1 MANFEI
7 DEDQAALIR
16 ELRKL
21 ETSDPVH
28 ANVYNAL
35 FEKLINN
42 DAFLERLANKMI
54 EKSMLCHVLDSVNAQ
69 QVLAADVGPKI
80 TAITNELKENVSVLN
95 TNLNIWKIKEPVQ
108 GTCNLNTTAWIETG
122 SSVEWIVVNGLC
134 FVHYVLIVK
143 TDSAYD
149 AELATGLPTP
159 KFFIHECV
167 NEWDMSSSKKCQL
180 MVSGK
185 RMTGT
190 VKAGTYAGTIC
201 YAVA

>member
-95 TNLNIWKIKEPVQ
+95 TNL
-108 GTCNLNTTAWIETG
+108 
-122 SSVEWIVVNGLC
+122 
-134 FVHYVLIVK
+134 
-143 TDSAYD
+143 
-149 AELATGLPTP
+149 
-159 KFFIHECV
+159 
-167 NEWDMSSSKKCQL
+167 SSKAGYGDNTFR
-180 MVSGK
+180 GK
-185 RMTGT
+185 QH
-190 VKAGTYAGTIC
+190 VITYAGIGDRAYLNMQFVSEAPWSENNATRAGYGFHNSGSNGGALYLDTDGRLKFVASDTNTV
-201 YAVA
+201 YALDWHSL

>member
-42 DAFLERLANKMI
+42 DAFLERLANKMV

-95 TNLNIWKIKEPVQ
+95 TNFKEMLTVNTYTYSQPIEIPANYGKKISIALTIPDDYVFLCVTNIKTNEEVAYSYFT
-108 GTCNLNTTAWIETG
+108 GIEQNVLT
-122 SSVEWIVVNGLC
+122 C
-134 FVHYVLIVK
+134 FVGNDREVPKIIPNGISVDVLLI
-143 TDSAYD
+143 
-149 AELATGLPTP
+149 
-159 KFFIHECV
+159 
-167 NEWDMSSSKKCQL
+167 KKW
-180 MVSGK
+180 
-185 RMTGT
+185 R
-190 VKAGTYAGTIC
+190 
-201 YAVA
+201 

>member
-42 DAFLERLANKMI
+42 DAFLERLANKMV

-80 TAITNELKENVSVLN
+80 TAITNGLKED
-95 TNLNIWKIKEPVQ
+95 
-108 GTCNLNTTAWIETG
+108 
-122 SSVEWIVVNGLC
+122 VNGLNTKI
-134 FVHYVLIVK
+134 L
-143 TDSAYD
+143 
-149 AELATGLPTP
+149 ELKSYT
-159 KFFIHECV
+159 
-167 NEWDMSSSKKCQL
+167 NEIKYRSYQ
-180 MVSGK
+180 
-185 RMTGT
+185 T
-190 VKAGTYAGTIC
+190 VIPIQESWIDGNIC
-201 YAVA
+201 NIPLT

>member
-42 DAFLERLANKMI
+42 DAFLERLANKMV

-95 TNLNIWKIKEPVQ
+95 TKIDAFEAPWDELYNGLPASLPIIDLSGYKSFRLQLYAVDGTATGGWYDFDVDINSSRIEISYFQTTSIYKRVLMGFNSKHLGFISQAQ
-108 GTCNLNTTAWIETG
+108 GTWTT
-122 SSVEWIVVNGLC
+122 SSL
-134 FVHYVLIVK
+134 YLIVQAK
-143 TDSAYD
+143 
-149 AELATGLPTP
+149 
-159 KFFIHECV
+159 
-167 NEWDMSSSKKCQL
+167 
-180 MVSGK
+180 
-185 RMTGT
+185 
-190 VKAGTYAGTIC
+190 
-201 YAVA
+201 

>member
-95 TNLNIWKIKEPVQ
+95 TKIDKKATIYRDQ
-108 GTCNLNTTAWIETG
+108 TDMGGKYDSNTV
-122 SSVEWIVVNGLC
+122 SVKWG
-134 FVHYVLIVK
+134 
-143 TDSAYD
+143 TDSY
-149 AELATGLPTP
+149 GNYY
-159 KFFIHECV
+159 I
-167 NEWDMSSSKKCQL
+167 
-180 MVSGK
+180 
-185 RMTGT
+185 
-190 VKAGTYAGTIC
+190 
-201 YAVA
+201 

>member
-95 TNLNIWKIKEPVQ
+95 TKIADTS
-108 GTCNLNTTAWIETG
+108 GIANTANAKIELDGPIKTIAYG
-122 SSVEWIVVNGLC
+122 SDKNKWAFQQQFPDGVILSLGISETEIFYDYYDG
-134 FVHYVLIVK
+134 K
-143 TDSAYD
+143 TW
-149 AELATGLPTP
+149 TRKWT
-159 KFFIHECV
+159 
-167 NEWDMSSSKKCQL
+167 
-180 MVSGK
+180 
-185 RMTGT
+185 R
-190 VKAGTYAGTIC
+190 
-201 YAVA
+201 

>member
-42 DAFLERLANKMI
+42 DAFLERLANKMV

-80 TAITNELKENVSVLN
+80 TAIIDGLQEDVNGLN
-95 TNLNIWKIKEPVQ
+95 TNLTTLYTTRWANNVDKITVGP
-108 GTCNLNTTAWIETG
+108 
-122 SSVEWIVVNGLC
+122 
-134 FVHYVLIVK
+134 
-143 TDSAYD
+143 
-149 AELATGLPTP
+149 
-159 KFFIHECV
+159 
-167 NEWDMSSSKKCQL
+167 
-180 MVSGK
+180 
-185 RMTGT
+185 GT
-190 VKAGTYAGTIC
+190 VVTAEIAVPTISGYTPIGAIGFSTKQGLSVYQCSVDGQGKVARVYVYNGTSTIVTNEIGQAGVHILYLRNFTK
-201 YAVA
+201 